1 MRTSHVRVYS
11 AKKSEEPRVQ
21 DSASSCTD
29 NGNYND
35 DKYDQHEQPRKS
47 TRQKFS
53 YQSFQ
58 EESKRIICVTKKEVV
73 V

>member
-29 NGNYND
+29 NVNYND
-35 DKYDQHEQPRKS
+35 DKYDQHDQPRKS
-47 TRQKFS
+47 TRQTFS
-53 YQSFQ
+53 
-58 EESKRIICVTKKEVV
+58 
-73 V
+73 